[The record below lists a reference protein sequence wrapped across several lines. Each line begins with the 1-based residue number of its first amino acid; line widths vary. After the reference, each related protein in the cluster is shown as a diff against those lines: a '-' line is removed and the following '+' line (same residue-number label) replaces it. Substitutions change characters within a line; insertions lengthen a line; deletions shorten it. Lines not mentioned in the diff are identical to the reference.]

1 MPCPRVCVCVC
12 AGQMRLCNPELTPT
26 SEGRATMGVV
36 VPFLLREGTT
46 VEQSTC
52 HVVFVKS
59 DIACW
64 CLKKCRGS
72 HMA

>member
-1 MPCPRVCVCVC
+1 
-12 AGQMRLCNPELTPT
+12 
-26 SEGRATMGVV
+26 MGVV